1 MMVRLEIP
9 CEITFYKY
17 QYLKNGVMFDGG
29 VYQRWLAAYRLEK
42 VSLIFWEMGKL
53 VGGFHYMVHVLAN

>member
-1 MMVRLEIP
+1 
-9 CEITFYKY
+9 
-17 QYLKNGVMFDGG
+17 MFEGG

-53 VGGFHYMVHVLAN
+53 GGGFHYMVHSVLGN